1 MSTGDDAHHSLGSGK
16 WRIPVGSLIV
26 DGAMVLMLV
35 YTAGRMTNSLENIDR
50 RVGIME
56 ARDITPEAARR
67 ISVLEEQARHADAES
82 DQLIAQLTRIEEK
95 IDSHMESVRHTK

>member
-50 RVGIME
+50 RVGIIE
-56 ARDITPEAARR
+56 QRDITPEAARR
-67 ISVLEEQARHADAES
+67 ISVLEEQTRHADAET
-82 DQLIAQLTRIEEK
+82 DQLLTQLTRIEQK
-95 IDSHMESVRHTK
+95 IDQHMVRQAK